1 MSILSAGPISFKSI
15 RKRLSS
21 MIKHPMFNH
30 FKLVLSFFISKFLL
44 STMDIVTDLLTAM
57 EFFRSGHYYFGLL
70 TISLVFAPFAARV
83 IHNCIKIAMC
93 FKITK
98 DFNMPFFQRFSF
110 KKNNGRLKVLF
121 QDLPSFIWNFPL
133 FQPIK

>member
-1 MSILSAGPISFKSI
+1 MNVLSGGSISFKSI
-15 RKRLSS
+15 RKRASALI
-21 MIKHPMFNH
+21 MHPMFNH

-44 STMDIVTDLLTAM
+44 STMDIVTDLLTAL
-57 EFFRSGHYYFGLL
+57 EFFSSGHYYFGLL
-70 TISLVFAPFAARV
+70 TILLVFAPFAARV
-83 IHNCIKIAMC
+83 VHNCIKIAMC

-98 DFNMPFFQRFSF
+98 DFNMPFFQRFGF

-121 QDLPSFIWNFPL
+121 QELPCFIWNFPL